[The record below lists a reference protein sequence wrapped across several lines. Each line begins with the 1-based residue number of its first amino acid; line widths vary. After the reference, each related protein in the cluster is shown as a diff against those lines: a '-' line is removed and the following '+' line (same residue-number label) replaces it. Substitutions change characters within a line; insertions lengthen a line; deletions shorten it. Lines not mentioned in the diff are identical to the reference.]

1 MINAHYEAL
10 DWLVFGAYA
19 LLIALTAWWFNR
31 QKANTSAEY
40 FLGGNAMPTW
50 MVAVSVLATSQ
61 SAATFIGGPDQGYQG
76 DLSYLATN
84 IGAFIAALVVAQVL
98 IPRFYQYRVYT
109 VYELLEQQVGPKA
122 KRRAGLMY
130 LFGRV
135 FASGARL
142 YMAAIAVAMILYGNI
157 AASSVIMA
165 TLVLVIIGLAY
176 SIFGGI
182 RTVIYSDVIQCLV
195 YTSAAV
201 CVIVSLWLAI
211 PADFSTI
218 IEALQNPGP
227 EQGSKLALFKFD
239 LDFSAAGV
247 FNMASVLTGFVLLNI
262 AAFGL
267 DQDMTQRVLTCK
279 DARSGSRA
287 IMLSIAM
294 VIPVMFLFI
303 VIGLLL
309 FVFYQRPDIMLGAT
323 ERAVH
328 GANVG
333 QFQGEKITV
342 FMHYVLNEI
351 PAGVKGLVT
360 IGIIAAAIST
370 LNSGLSSMASV
381 VVQDIYR
388 PWHEKRQ
395 RQQGDAQK
403 EDHHYVLVGRF
414 AMLGV
419 SLALGSMAILCYF
432 WQQYSQMPL
441 LKFALS
447 VMVFSYSGLLGVYFT
462 SLFLG
467 RGSEASVLA
476 ALIVGFVATLLMQPY
491 VQEMLLPSQ
500 WQFNLGFTWQLCIG
514 TALATLV
521 CAFGR
526 KPEAAGQAVS
536 AATNQS
542 SNNPINHE
550 VRHG

>member
-1 MINAHYEAL
+1 MNAHYETL
-10 DWLVFGAYA
+10 DWLVFAAYA

-31 QKANTSAEY
+31 KQANTSAEY
-40 FLGGNAMPTW
+40 FLGGKAMPTW

-165 TLVLVIIGLAY
+165 TLVLVVIGLAY

-218 IEALQNPGP
+218 IEALQHPGP
-227 EQGSKLALFKFD
+227 ERGSKLALFKFD
-239 LDFSAAGV
+239 LDFTAAGV

-309 FVFYQRPDIMLGAT
+309 FVFYQRPDIMLGVAEGAT
-323 ERAVH
+323 ERATEWVTQ
-328 GANVG
+328 GANIG

-395 RQQGDAQK
+395 RQQGVCLK

-491 VQEMLLPSQ
+491 VQDMLLPSQ

-521 CAFGR
+521 CALGR
-526 KPEAAGQAVS
+526 KPKQLSQATRHS
-536 AATNQS
+536 ILQ
-542 SNNPINHE
+542 E